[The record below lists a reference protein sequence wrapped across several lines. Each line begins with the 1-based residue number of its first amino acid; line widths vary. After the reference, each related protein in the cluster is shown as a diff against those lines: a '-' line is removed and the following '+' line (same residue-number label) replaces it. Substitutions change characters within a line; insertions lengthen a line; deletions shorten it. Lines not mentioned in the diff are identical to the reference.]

1 MDIIYYTSTKESS
14 FSDKA
19 AIALCWYDYQD
30 FRAYMQKLQ
39 YDCKTQ
45 SIQARTR
52 YKEGKVLFQ
61 QFLEL
66 GFTLAD
72 IRELVLMDNDVFVY

>member
-1 MDIIYYTSTKESS
+1 MDYIYYTTIRESS

-30 FRAYMQKLQ
+30 FRTYMQKLQ

-45 SIQARTR
+45 SIQARKR
-52 YKEGKVLFQ
+52 YKEGQVLFQ

-72 IRELVLMDNDVFVY
+72 MRELVLMTNDVYIY

>member
-1 MDIIYYTSTKESS
+1 MDIIYYTSAKVSS

-19 AIALCWYDYQD
+19 STALCWYDYQD
-30 FRAYMQKLQ
+30 FSVYMQKLE
-39 YDCKTQ
+39 YDPKTQ
-45 SIQARTR
+45 SIQARKR

-72 IRELVLMDNDVFVY
+72 IRELVLMENDVFVY